1 MWAVE
6 HEGVVPDIL
15 VFAKGIASGMVL
27 SGIAARGSMMA
38 KSPPGSMGG
47 TFGANAVSA
56 AAAVATLDVIR
67 EEGLLANATARGNQL
82 QDGLRALS
90 AKYPGHIFDVRGR
103 GCMVGLEFN
112 HPAGSGFAAAVTAE
126 AMNQG
131 LLLLTTGWR
140 ETIRFIPPLI
150 VSQAEMAQVRA
161 PLCAGGAWAHLP
173 DGLLITA
180 WCLTARTPVP
190 PHSSP
195 NVCRRSTSWAP
206 RWTRWSRAGRRRR
219 ACNAPRSPRC
229 DRVGMTRAT
238 TRRSSDFCVCDV
250 PRYLLLEYTT
260 HKQPPRGRTLS

>member
-27 SGIAARGSMMA
+27 SGIAARGGMMA

-82 QDGLRALS
+82 QEGLRAL
-90 AKYPGHIFDVRGR
+90 AARHPGHIFDVRGR

-161 PLCAGGAWAHLP
+161 
-173 DGLLITA
+173 
-180 WCLTARTPVP
+180 
-190 PHSSP
+190 
-195 NVCRRSTSWAP
+195 
-206 RWTRWSRAGRRRR
+206 
-219 ACNAPRSPRC
+219 
-229 DRVGMTRAT
+229 TRARAAGSGDRAPSLLPADT
-238 TRRSSDFCVCDV
+238 AGSPSNALAPPSAPLLV
-250 PRYLLLEYTT
+250 PAQALDILGSAMD
-260 HKQPPRGRTLS
+260 KVVKGWKAPPGM